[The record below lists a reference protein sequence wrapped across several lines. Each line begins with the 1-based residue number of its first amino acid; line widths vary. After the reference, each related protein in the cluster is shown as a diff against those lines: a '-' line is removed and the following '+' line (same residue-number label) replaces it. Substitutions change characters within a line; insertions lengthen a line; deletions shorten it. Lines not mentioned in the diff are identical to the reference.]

1 MESML
6 DLIKLYIV
14 PACVG
19 IAFFIAIRV
28 LLGLFAPNHE
38 GTGILAAL
46 VGAAI
51 FGSFSRK
58 KMLEDKGR
66 GYRS

>member
-1 MESML
+1 ML
-6 DLIKLYIV
+6 DLVKLYVV

-28 LLGLFAPNHE
+28 LLGLFVPNLE

-46 VGAAI
+46 VGAAM

-58 KMLEDKGR
+58 TMLEDKAR
-66 GYRS
+66 GYRP

>member
-1 MESML
+1 ML
-6 DLIKLYIV
+6 DLVKLYVV

-28 LLGLFAPNHE
+28 LLGLFLPNLE

-46 VGAAI
+46 VGAAM

-58 KMLEDKGR
+58 AMLEDKAR
-66 GYRS
+66 GYRP